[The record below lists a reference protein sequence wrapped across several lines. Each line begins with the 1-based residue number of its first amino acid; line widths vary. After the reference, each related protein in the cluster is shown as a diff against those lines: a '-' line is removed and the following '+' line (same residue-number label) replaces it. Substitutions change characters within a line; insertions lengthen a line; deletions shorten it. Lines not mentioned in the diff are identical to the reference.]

1 MTHFTSLYGER
12 RRFGQQNSLAGKN
25 ATHLAFVLLH
35 PSAGRLVGHHLR
47 VKSRQVIS
55 HRDRKRKMGEAYHVC
70 LETGPRSKWFSI
82 SSWSARYGPLRSS
95 TPCVARCRPISS
107 QEPASVLPRS
117 STPRS
122 GDDLSAGTRPEK
134 HGGRV
139 STAASSRARCLETP
153 AGSAFESP
161 GHRTW
166 SRGRRWGTRG
176 GTRGSVVCLSHY
188 IVDLLVQERSDY
200 ISNR

>member
-1 MTHFTSLYGER
+1 MI
-12 RRFGQQNSLAGKN
+12 AGKSG
-25 ATHLAFVLLH
+25 THLASVVPRSMGRASRRSLPCESVQGSEDTSRHHRQERRTLIWVPPQRTPRTTCFSSSS
-35 PSAGRLVGHHLR
+35 PSALWSGSAPDKVLGPLQAHHLR
-47 VKSRQVIS
+47 NKQLT
-55 HRDRKRKMGEAYHVC
+55 YC
-70 LETGPRSKWFSI
+70 LGRPR
-82 SSWSARYGPLRSS
+82 
-95 TPCVARCRPISS
+95 
-107 QEPASVLPRS
+107 
-117 STPRS
+117 RS

-166 SRGRRWGTRG
+166 SG
-176 GTRGSVVCLSHY
+176 GHRTWSGGATRGSVVCLSHY